1 MRGAC
6 CGSGVGGRAFAG
18 LVAEESAFYTLQ
30 DGHADQSASG
40 LLNAKCAVDN
50 ELQHGR
56 NVLDVKCQYDKGE
69 DEIANRHDGH
79 HNGREAGNALRG
91 EAENVFGRE
100 AGNVDDESSDDEPR
114 DEREDFIHPERLEL
128 RRKGEAKRLAIEA
141 EFRKINALDP
151 TVKSFDDLM
160 LMENAEEFA
169 EKVRKGYS
177 LSDAFIITNS
187 KKLSE
192 KLKNSAVRAALLRLG
207 TKQHLVS
214 TSTGGGEAAV
224 DVPAETYS
232 LYKTL
237 YPDITDREIK
247 KHYKK
252 HNK

>member
-1 MRGAC
+1 MEELEVKETVSQQVTDGEAFDGRTIIAPERLILRGDDEN
-6 CGSGVGGRAFAG
+6 AF
-18 LVAEESAFYTLQ
+18 S
-30 DGHADQSASG
+30 
-40 LLNAKCAVDN
+40 
-50 ELQHGR
+50 
-56 NVLDVKCQYDKGE
+56 
-69 DEIANRHDGH
+69 
-79 HNGREAGNALRG
+79 REAGNALRG

-100 AGNVDDESSDDEPR
+100 AGNALRGEAENGDDESSDDEPR

-177 LSDAFIITNS
+177 LSDAFIITNG